1 MEQRYSQTKREA
13 LAVAWGCNHFHLYL
27 LGTHFTVLTDQKP
40 LVSINNKTGSSPPVK
55 ITTWI
60 FQINSRTMTTPSSI
74 TQERTIL
81 QTDHVGSSSTECYVN
96 FVATHAVPKA
106 LTLDELK
113 EATKADS
120 TLQAAAQLIRTQAW
134 QPMMTSSLRS

>member
-1 MEQRYSQTKREA
+1 
-13 LAVAWGCNHFHLYL
+13 
-27 LGTHFTVLTDQKP
+27 
-40 LVSINNKTGSSPPVK
+40 
-55 ITTWI
+55 
-60 FQINSRTMTTPSSI
+60 MTTPSSI
-74 TQERTIL
+74 AQKRTIL
-81 QTDHVGSSSTECYVN
+81 QTDHVVSSSAECYVN

-134 QPMMTSSLRS
+134 QPMMTSSFAVLE

>member
-1 MEQRYSQTKREA
+1 
-13 LAVAWGCNHFHLYL
+13 
-27 LGTHFTVLTDQKP
+27 
-40 LVSINNKTGSSPPVK
+40 
-55 ITTWI
+55 
-60 FQINSRTMTTPSSI
+60 MTTPSSI
-74 TQERTIL
+74 AQERTIL
-81 QTDHVGSSSTECYVN
+81 QTDHVVSSSAECYVN

-134 QPMMTSSLRS
+134 QPMMTSSFAVLE

>member
-1 MEQRYSQTKREA
+1 MEQRYSQTEREA
-13 LAVAWGCNHFHLYL
+13 LAVVWGCNHFRLYL
-27 LGTHFTVLTDQKP
+27 LCAHFTVLTDQKP
-40 LVSINNKTGSSPPVK
+40 FVSIFNKPGSNPPVR

-60 FQINSRTMTTPSSI
+60 FKLQTMTTPSSI
-74 TQERTIL
+74 AQERTIL
-81 QTDHVGSSSTECYVN
+81 QTDHVVSSSAECYVN

-134 QPMMTSSLRS
+134 QPMMTSSFAVLE

>member
-1 MEQRYSQTKREA
+1 
-13 LAVAWGCNHFHLYL
+13 
-27 LGTHFTVLTDQKP
+27 
-40 LVSINNKTGSSPPVK
+40 
-55 ITTWI
+55 
-60 FQINSRTMTTPSSI
+60 MTTPSSI

-81 QTDHVGSSSTECYVN
+81 QTDHVVSSSAECYVN
-96 FVATHAVPKA
+96 FVATHVTIVKA

-134 QPMMTSSLRS
+134 QPMMTSYFAVLE